1 MALTSGRAC
10 ASGSNTPMPVESAL
24 LLQSERGQ
32 FHLIFPQAMKG
43 FMGFLCS
50 AAADL
55 F

>member
-1 MALTSGRAC
+1 MALTSGRDC
-10 ASGSNTPMPVESAL
+10 ASGSNTRMPVEFVL
-24 LLQSERGQ
+24 LLQGERSQ